1 MLKRICVACVAAAV
15 VCCPVY
21 CGADEARRAGDQPKT
36 ETGSISRAKE
46 LLTDAAIIA
55 ILIAASQA
63 AYHAGAKGPC
73 GCPDDVDRAG
83 HRCGG
88 RSAHDRAGGWSV
100 LCFPNEITQ
109 EMIAKFRAG
118 QIK

>member
-1 MLKRICVACVAAAV
+1 MFKRARV
-15 VCCPVY
+15 VSLILLCLVPSFAR
-21 CGADEARRAGDQPKT
+21 ADDAPQTSGQRAR
-36 ETGSISRAKE
+36 EV
-46 LLTDAAIIA
+46 LTDATIIA

-100 LCFPNEITQ
+100 LCFPGEITQ
-109 EMIAKFRAG
+109 EMIAKYRAG
-118 QIK
+118 QLK